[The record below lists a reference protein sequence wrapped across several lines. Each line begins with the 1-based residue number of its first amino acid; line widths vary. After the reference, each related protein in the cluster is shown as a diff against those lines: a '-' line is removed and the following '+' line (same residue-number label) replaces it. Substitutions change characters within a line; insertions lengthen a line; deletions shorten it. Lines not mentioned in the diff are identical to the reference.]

1 MTNQTKVQPA
11 KKNSWT
17 RPAPLSGKRSISNC
31 FEVILRYIQN
41 DLRVFEPSLE
51 KNLSLGACRNP
62 SGKIIILVLV
72 GTLVNLHGIQC
83 LAMSQYILAHLFSHY
98 AGYIRIVC
106 NKQAIQKDA
115 TLQKKHRH
123 LKLTCLEASERLGG
137 GNSTISYIYPYILGE
152 TIQFHSYFLRWIGST
167 TN

>member
-1 MTNQTKVQPA
+1 MFYKNTPCKLTNQTKVKPA

-41 DLRVFEPSLE
+41 DLRVLEPSLE
-51 KNLSLGACRNP
+51 KHLSLGACRNP

-83 LAMSQYILAHLFSHY
+83 LAMSQYILAPLFHILLAISESF
-98 AGYIRIVC
+98 AT
-106 NKQAIQKDA
+106 NKPSKRTPPRKKKTDA
-115 TLQKKHRH
+115 
-123 LKLTCLEASERLGG
+123 
-137 GNSTISYIYPYILGE
+137 
-152 TIQFHSYFLRWIGST
+152 
-167 TN
+167 